1 MHVLDRRK
9 AMSITPLLRLAFR
22 PFFLG
27 ACLLAALVVPDRK
40 SVV

>member
-27 ACLLAALVVPDRK
+27 ACLLAALVVDRK